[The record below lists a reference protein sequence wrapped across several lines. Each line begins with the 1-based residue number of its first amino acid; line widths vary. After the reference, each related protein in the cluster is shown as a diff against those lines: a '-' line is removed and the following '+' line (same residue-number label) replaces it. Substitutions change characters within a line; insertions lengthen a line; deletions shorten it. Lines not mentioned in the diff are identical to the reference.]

1 LNPRA
6 AARIRAGYGKNLFDG
21 MCVYGGHRGIN
32 GPADPAWQAETRI
45 EARLVSLRRGNGRI
59 RHL

>member
-6 AARIRAGYGKNLFDG
+6 AARIRAGYGKDLLDG
-21 MCVYGGHRGIN
+21 MCVYGGHQRIN
-32 GPADPAWQAETRI
+32 GPADPPWRAETRI
-45 EARLVSLRRGNGRI
+45 EVRLVSPRRGNGSI